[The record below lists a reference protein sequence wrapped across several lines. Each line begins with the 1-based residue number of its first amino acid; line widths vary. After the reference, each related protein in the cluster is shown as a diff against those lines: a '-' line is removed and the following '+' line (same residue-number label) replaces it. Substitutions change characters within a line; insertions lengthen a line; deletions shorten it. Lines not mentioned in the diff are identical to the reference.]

1 MALPKTATKKRIS
14 GTGTVDALA
23 TRCLRLGLIY
33 DRTDLRLNRL
43 KVNTRFSIDVRQDRT
58 HFLLQFCDWGEIG
71 LGSGRR
77 KALRYRPQRLCH
89 SSSAFPQDDPVVSRG
104 YWRLTDI
111 PAQSPDVCYRGY
123 SAHGPE
129 WLRRPLM
136 TGEQHGGHGLYARAR
151 ISAK

>member
-1 MALPKTATKKRIS
+1 MFEHNRRALALASDIDGVDFLLEDFIEFRRGHLTLPQFRRTMALSKTATKKRIS

-77 KALRYRPQRLCH
+77 KALRHLSLSVKQ
-89 SSSAFPQDDPVVSRG
+89 
-104 YWRLTDI
+104 
-111 PAQSPDVCYRGY
+111 
-123 SAHGPE
+123 
-129 WLRRPLM
+129 
-136 TGEQHGGHGLYARAR
+136 
-151 ISAK
+151 